1 MSDEKPIKTNYPGN
15 SHKSVNNPEKKAV
28 EKVITG
34 TAVTRPKGLG
44 SKIAEAFIMD
54 DTKTVGQY
62 ILFDVVIPT
71 TKNLIMDM
79 GNEFLSRLLNGTG
92 GSRIRR
98 DAFGR
103 STGGSVGYNKMY
115 SGSSGRGDDRER
127 PMSNRARATHD
138 FDEIEIETRGE
149 AEDVLA
155 TMGDRLDQYGMVT
168 LTDLY
173 DMVGISGSF
182 ADDKWG
188 WVDLRGSEVVRNR
201 AGRYVLSLPK
211 PKPMD

>member
-1 MSDEKPIKTNYPGN
+1 
-15 SHKSVNNPEKKAV
+15 
-28 EKVITG
+28 
-34 TAVTRPKGLG
+34 
-44 SKIAEAFIMD
+44 
-54 DTKTVGQY
+54 
-62 ILFDVVIPT
+62 
-71 TKNLIMDM
+71 
-79 GNEFLSRLLNGTG
+79 
-92 GSRIRR
+92 
-98 DAFGR
+98 
-103 STGGSVGYNKMY
+103 
-115 SGSSGRGDDRER
+115 
-127 PMSNRARATHD
+127 MSNRARATHD

>member
-1 MSDEKPIKTNYPGN
+1 MSDEKPIKTSNYPSN
-15 SHKSVNNPEKKAV
+15 SHKKTEIKPERTQV
-28 EKVITG
+28 EKVISG
-34 TAVTRPKGLG
+34 TAVARPKGLG
-44 SKIAEAFIMD
+44 SKIAESFIQD

-62 ILFDVVIPT
+62 ILFDVIIPT
-71 TKNLIMDM
+71 TQRLIIDM
-79 GNEFLSRLLNGTG
+79 GNEFLSRLFMGTG

-98 DAFGR
+98 DSFGR
-103 STGGSVGYNKMY
+103 STGGTTGYNKMY
-115 SGSSGRGDDRER
+115 SGSSGRGDER

-138 FDEIEIETRGE
+138 FDEIEIETRPE

-201 AGRYVLSLPK
+201 NGRYVLSLPK
-211 PKPMD
+211 PRPMD